1 MERAM
6 FYIRN
11 EIMKKIFI
19 LLYFSLSLCI
29 ITKLNL
35 GSSNENKIK

>member
-19 LLYFSLSLCI
+19 TLFLSFSMYHY
-29 ITKLNL
+29 
-35 GSSNENKIK
+35 KIKSWKLQ